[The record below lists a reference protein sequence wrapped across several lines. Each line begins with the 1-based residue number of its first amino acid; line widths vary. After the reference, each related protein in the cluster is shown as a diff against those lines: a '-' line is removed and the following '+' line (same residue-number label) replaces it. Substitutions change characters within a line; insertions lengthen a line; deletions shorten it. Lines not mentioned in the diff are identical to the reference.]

1 MAALRPGIARVPTGG
16 DPEHKHR
23 HSTSVVEAK
32 RLTATWGE
40 LAALMTAVC
49 WSTTAVFFTF
59 AGHRVGS
66 VIVNRTRLIMA
77 LLLISLTHWILMG
90 SLYPATAGSER
101 WLWLGLSGVIGLA
114 LGDAFLF
121 QSYLWVGP
129 RLGMLMMSLAPV
141 IAALLAF
148 AFLGEQLSLLQWSGI
163 IVTLAGI
170 ALVVLEGNRGAQ
182 MAPERRDY
190 RRGILFGVGAASGQ
204 AIGLVLAK
212 QGLQGDFS
220 ALSGNWI
227 RMASAVV
234 ALWGV
239 TLLSGRAGPTLRKLA
254 DEPQALWPI
263 FGGAVTGPFI
273 GVWLSLIAVQLTQVG
288 VASTLIALPPVFLL
302 PIGAVVF
309 KEKVGLGAVAGTVV
323 AMAGVALLFLA

>member
-1 MAALRPGIARVPTGG
+1 MIAYWGEVAAL
-16 DPEHKHR
+16 
-23 HSTSVVEAK
+23 
-32 RLTATWGE
+32 L
-40 LAALMTAVC
+40 TAVC
-49 WSTTAVFFTF
+49 WSATAVFFTF
-59 AGHRVGS
+59 AGRRVGS
-66 VIVNRTRLIMA
+66 VVVNRTRLVMA
-77 LLLISLTHWILMG
+77 LILISLTHWILMG
-90 SLYPATAGSER
+90 SLYPVGAEPQR

-121 QSYLWVGP
+121 QAYLWVGP

-148 AFLGEQLSLLQWSGI
+148 AFLGEQLTLTQWLGI
-163 IVTLAGI
+163 SVTLAGI

-182 MAPERRDY
+182 LAPEKRDY
-190 RRGILFGVGAASGQ
+190 RRGILFGIGAASGQ

-227 RMASAVV
+227 RMLSAVI

-239 TLLSGRAGPTLRKLA
+239 TLVSGRAAPTVRKLA
-254 DEPQALWPI
+254 ADTQALLPI
-263 FGGAVTGPFI
+263 LAGAVTGPFI

-309 KEKVGLGAVAGTVV
+309 KEKVGVGAIAGTVV
-323 AMAGVALLFLA
+323 AMVGVGLLFLA

>member
-1 MAALRPGIARVPTGG
+1 M
-16 DPEHKHR
+16 
-23 HSTSVVEAK
+23 TS
-32 RLTATWGE
+32 TWGE
-40 LAALMTAVC
+40 VAALSTAVC
-49 WSTTAVFFTF
+49 WSATAIFFTF
-59 AGHRVGS
+59 AGRRVGS
-66 VIVNRTRLIMA
+66 VVVNRTRLVMA
-77 LLLISLTHWILMG
+77 LILISLTHWILMG
-90 SLYPATAGSER
+90 SPFPGSAEPER

-121 QSYLWVGP
+121 QAYLWVGP

-148 AFLGEQLSLLQWSGI
+148 AFLGEQLSFVQWLGVS
-163 IVTLAGI
+163 VTLVGI
-170 ALVVLEGNRGAQ
+170 ALVVLEGNRGARP
-182 MAPERRDY
+182 APEKRDY
-190 RRGILFGVGAASGQ
+190 RRGILFGIGAASGQ

-227 RMASAVV
+227 RMASAVF

-239 TLLSGRAGPTLRKLA
+239 TLLSGRAGPTVRKLA
-254 DEPQALWPI
+254 ADRRALLPI
-263 FGGAVTGPFI
+263 LGGAITGPFI

-309 KEKVGLGAVAGTVV
+309 KEKVGMGAVAGTVV
-323 AMAGVALLFLA
+323 AMVGVALLFLV

>member
-1 MAALRPGIARVPTGG
+1 MMPA
-16 DPEHKHR
+16 
-23 HSTSVVEAK
+23 
-32 RLTATWGE
+32 WGE
-40 LAALMTAVC
+40 VAAILTAVC
-49 WSTTAVFFTF
+49 WSGTAVFFTF
-59 AGHRVGS
+59 AGRRVGS
-66 VIVNRTRLIMA
+66 VVVNRTRLVMA
-77 LLLISLTHWILMG
+77 LVLISITHWVLLG
-90 SLYPATAGSER
+90 VPFPARAEPDR
-101 WLWLGLSGVIGLA
+101 WLWLGLSGIIGLA

-121 QSYLWVGP
+121 QAYLWVGP

-148 AFLGEQLSLLQWSGI
+148 AFLGETMSLVQWLGVF
-163 IVTLAGI
+163 VTLAGI
-170 ALVVLEGNRGAQ
+170 ALVVLEGNRGAGVS
-182 MAPERRDY
+182 PEKRDY

-220 ALSGNWI
+220 ALSANWI
-227 RMASAVV
+227 RMASAVL

-239 TLLSGRAGPTLRKLA
+239 TILSGRAGPTLRRLA
-254 DEPQALWPI
+254 EDRGALLPI
-263 FGGAVTGPFI
+263 LAGAITGPFV

-309 KEKVGLGAVAGTVV
+309 KERVGPGAVVGTVV
-323 AMAGVALLFLA
+323 AMVGVALLFLT

>member
-1 MAALRPGIARVPTGG
+1 M
-16 DPEHKHR
+16 
-23 HSTSVVEAK
+23 
-32 RLTATWGE
+32 TATWGE
-40 LAALMTAVC
+40 LAALMTALC
-49 WSTTAVFFTF
+49 WSATAVFFTF
-59 AGHRVGS
+59 AGRKVGS
-66 VIVNRTRLIMA
+66 VVVNRTRLVMA
-77 LLLISLTHWILMG
+77 LVLISLTHWILIG
-90 SLYPATAGSER
+90 SPFPTGAGPDR

-121 QSYLWVGP
+121 QAYLWVGP

-148 AFLGEQLSLLQWSGI
+148 AFLGEAMSWIQWLGLT
-163 IVTLAGI
+163 VTLAGI

-182 MAPERRDY
+182 LAPERRDY
-190 RRGILFGVGAASGQ
+190 RRGILFGIGAASGQ

-239 TLLSGRAGPTLRKLA
+239 TLLSGRAAPTLRKLVEERTA
-254 DEPQALWPI
+254 VLPI
-263 FGGAVTGPFI
+263 LAGAITGPFV
-273 GVWLSLIAVQLTQVG
+273 GVWLSLIAVQLTHVG

-302 PIGAVVF
+302 PIGTLVF
-309 KEKVGLGAVAGTVV
+309 KERVGPGAIAGTAVAMV
-323 AMAGVALLFLA
+323 GVALLFLS